1 MRSLKTG
8 AIKGRPLPNPKVYE
22 LMKKLTSLIDSKT
35 DDKHLE
41 NGNIG
46 SITADIFDT
55 EFTVDEAKLLQ
66 SHLNLILSIHADDV
80 NLQTI
85 AFDDHTTAYLKS
97 INLTELSDDDKE
109 FIRRIKMMRMKG
121 LEIEQ
126 KKLDYWQIAIRLLAY
141 TNETAN
147 PQFRIDRI
155 MSRVINKVV
164 VLSDEDG
171 FDRIKYVQDFRDAE
185 SKELIAKNA
194 SIKRNDSD
202 DEEEMEPVPDDK
214 TQRRKLT
221 AKKTLRKETFM
232 ENMFRSMTGRF

>member
-1 MRSLKTG
+1 
-8 AIKGRPLPNPKVYE
+8 
-22 LMKKLTSLIDSKT
+22 
-35 DDKHLE
+35 
-41 NGNIG
+41 
-46 SITADIFDT
+46 
-55 EFTVDEAKLLQ
+55 
-66 SHLNLILSIHADDV
+66 
-80 NLQTI
+80 
-85 AFDDHTTAYLKS
+85 
-97 INLTELSDDDKE
+97 
-109 FIRRIKMMRMKG
+109 MKG

-171 FDRIKYVQDFRDAE
+171 FNKIKYVQDFRDAE
-185 SKELIAKNA
+185 SELLAKNA
-194 SIKRNDSD
+194 AILKKREESD

-221 AKKTLRKETFM
+221 AKKTVRKETFM
-232 ENMFRSMTGRF
+232 ENIFRSMTGRF